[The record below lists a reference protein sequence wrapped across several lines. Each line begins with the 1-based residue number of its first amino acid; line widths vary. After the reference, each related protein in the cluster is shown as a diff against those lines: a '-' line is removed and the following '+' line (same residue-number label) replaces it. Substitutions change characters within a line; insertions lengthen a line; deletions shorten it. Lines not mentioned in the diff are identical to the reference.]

1 MDNSGV
7 PGRKTGTSSQLVY
20 PEVRRIMV
28 YDENEKND
36 PAGEAETERPSEET
50 DIVEELTKALAAE
63 KERSGAN
70 LAGWQRA
77 AADMANYR
85 KRVEQDRSDVMK
97 NANMD
102 LVRRMLPVVD
112 DLGRALQTVPEGLAD
127 QPWVEGVRLIE
138 RKFLAILE
146 QEGVTPYDAL
156 GQVFDP
162 VFHDAVTVEATDP
175 ANDGK
180 VIGEIQK
187 GYRFRERVLRPALVR
202 VGKGRAE

>member
-1 MDNSGV
+1 
-7 PGRKTGTSSQLVY
+7 
-20 PEVRRIMV
+20 MV
-28 YDENEKND
+28 YDEDEKKE
-36 PAGEAETERPSEET
+36 PKVEAEGERLSDET
-50 DIVEELTKALAAE
+50 NVVEELTKDLAAE

-77 AADMANYR
+77 GADLANYR
-85 KRVEQDRSDVMK
+85 KRVEQDRSDIVK
-97 NANMD
+97 NANSD

-112 DLGRALQTVPEGLAD
+112 DLGRALQTVPEALAD

-146 QEGVTPYDAL
+146 QEGVTPYDAV

-162 VFHDAVTVEATDP
+162 VYHDAVTVEPTDA

-187 GYRFRERVLRPALVR
+187 GYSFRDRVLRPALVR
-202 VGKGRAE
+202 VGKGRTE

>member
-1 MDNSGV
+1 MIPALPFAESGA
-7 PGRKTGTSSQLVY
+7 SSKLVHA
-20 PEVRRIMV
+20 EVRRIMV
-28 YDENEKND
+28 YDEDEKNE
-36 PAGEAETERPSEET
+36 PAVEAEAESPAEET
-50 DIVEELTKALAAE
+50 NVVEELTKALAVE
-63 KERSGAN
+63 KERSGVN

-85 KRVEQDRSDVMK
+85 KRVEQDRSETIK
-97 NANMD
+97 NANSD
-102 LVRRMLPVVD
+102 LVRRMLPVLD

-127 QPWVEGVRLIE
+127 QPWVEGIRLIE
-138 RKFLAILE
+138 RKFLAVLE
-146 QEGVTPYDAL
+146 QEGVTPYDAI

-162 VFHDAVTVEATDP
+162 AFHDAVTVEATDP